1 MVSFFYLYSNIDK
14 LFPIIRLWLC
24 AVGYSCNHRP
34 PVIDDCTHDTLL
46 FVVLSLSDNR
56 FVLAV
61 CLNETGILPDFEVS
75 AMQLWGPYYRPY
87 IAILSGWIPM
97 AVVNQINCGKVKPPR
112 CLPVLL
118 TNVLAMNCH
127 TWALLG
133 MVTIPI
139 SSIFLK

>member
-34 PVIDDCTHDTLL
+34 PVIDDCTHHTLL

-75 AMQLWGPYYRPY
+75 ANADMWT
-87 IAILSGWIPM
+87 ILPALHCNTGWNPV
-97 AVVNQINCGKVKPPR
+97 AVLNQINCGKVKPPG

-127 TWALLG
+127 AWALLG
-133 MVTIPI
+133 MLTIPI